1 MNKSVLRAQCRTL
14 RDAMTAEAVT
24 SVGEQICNH
33 LVEWPTFQQAQTVMA
48 YMAFGNEVS
57 LQPLMSQ
64 SRDKHW
70 VIPRTETRP
79 EPHLILHLYD
89 PARLVR
95 HRFGMLEPDINLP
108 VIEPGELDLVLVPGL
123 AFDRRGYRLGFGGGF
138 YDRFLPHVT
147 AGKVGIVSTA
157 LMMERIPN
165 DCFDQRVDYVASESG
180 ISATTD
186 HQTVTIDF
194 PIE

>member
-1 MNKSVLRAQCRTL
+1 MDKSVLRAQCRTL
-14 RDAMTAEAVT
+14 RDAMTAEAVA

-33 LVEWPTFQQAQTVMA
+33 LVEWPTFQQARTVMA

-57 LQPLMSQ
+57 LKPLMNQ
-64 SRDKHW
+64 SRHKHW
-70 VIPRTETRP
+70 VIPRTEARP

-147 AGKVGIVSTA
+147 AGKVGIAAEA
-157 LMMERIPN
+157 LIVEHVPN
-165 DCFDQRVDYVASESG
+165 DHFDQRVDYIASEAG
-180 ISATTD
+180 ISATLN
-186 HQTVTIDF
+186 H
-194 PIE
+194 

>member
-1 MNKSVLRAQCRTL
+1 MDKSVLRAHCRAL
-14 RDAMTAEAVT
+14 RDAMTAKAVA
-24 SVGEQICNH
+24 SVSEHICAR
-33 LVEWPTFQQAQTVMA
+33 LVEWPILQQAQTVMA

-57 LQPLMSQ
+57 LLPLMNQ
-64 SRDKHW
+64 SRDKRW
-70 VIPRTETRP
+70 VIPRTEARP

-95 HRFGMLEPDINLP
+95 HRFGMLEPVVSLP

-147 AGKVGIVSTA
+147 AGKVGIVA
-157 LMMERIPN
+157 KVLMVEHVPN
-165 DCFDQRVDYVASESG
+165 DRFDQRVDYVASESG
-180 ISATTD
+180 IST
-186 HQTVTIDF
+186 TIDD
-194 PIE
+194 